1 MIPNTK
7 PNINLKTTTNSR
19 TWIFG
24 LMEYHQLEIHG
35 LFEKKNIDKLI
46 AKLLP
51 QLPIVVVHVVF
62 KRITGWWGQ
71 I

>member
-1 MIPNTK
+1 MIPN
-7 PNINLKTTTNSR
+7 IHLKTTTNGR

-24 LMEYHQLEIHG
+24 LMEYHELEIHG
-35 LFEKKNIDKLI
+35 LFENENTDKLI

-62 KRITGWWGQ
+62 KHITGLWGQ
-71 I
+71 L